1 MEEREAILL
10 CDCPTL
16 KLFFQCHYWPSSEM
30 RFSAKL
36 THELSSYSSGIIE
49 LCKSI
54 GGKLSKIPCMNPF
67 LLHWKLCW
75 CSLLFSKPFKDII
88 IKKKKKTQYENES
101 QWLLKRP
108 TVRSLI
114 ASRELSL
121 IWKRFC
127 LFRVLCQSLTYTSF
141 PTPKKIHKS
150 AQRPP
155 RYKFNTEKRFAGF
168 VFQLE
173 VFGISI
179 LISLRNRKFRCTN
192 AVLIANQQ
200 CI

>member
-1 MEEREAILL
+1 MNWAHILL
-10 CDCPTL
+10 V
-16 KLFFQCHYWPSSEM
+16 
-30 RFSAKL
+30 
-36 THELSSYSSGIIE
+36 LSSCANQLEVNY
-49 LCKSI
+49 LRFRAWT
-54 GGKLSKIPCMNPF
+54 LSFCTESYAGAAY
-67 LLHWKLCW
+67 CSA
-75 CSLLFSKPFKDII
+75 SLLKILLLR
-88 IKKKKKTQYENES
+88 KKKKTQYENES

-108 TVRSLI
+108 TVHSLI

-127 LFRVLCQSLTYTSF
+127 LFQVLCQSLTYTSF

-179 LISLRNRKFRCTN
+179 LISLRNRKFSCMN